1 MVTITGRAFIYGS
14 VLLFSLLVCSII
26 IFTAANQDKGSMQIA
41 PSHDLN
47 ITNHS
52 ISTIGKTG
60 DFAPGPTPITIF
72 RVKLNQSTLP
82 GPRDMGCGPK
92 RH

>member
-1 MVTITGRAFIYGS
+1 MVTITGRAFISGS
-14 VLLFSLLVCSII
+14 VLLFSLLAFSTI
-26 IFTAANQDKGSMQIA
+26 IFTVAGQDNVSMHIT
-41 PSHDLN
+41 PGPDLN

-52 ISTIGKTG
+52 ISTIRKTG

-72 RVKLNQSTLP
+72 HVKLNQNTLP